1 MITRTLCTTV
11 FVLVVFAI
19 ATSPTSAIATH
30 GLDANSPPCA
40 SIPVELLDSIDS
52 AHVRTGE
59 TFRFRTIEAIT
70 PRGFPPIPIDA
81 VGYGIV
87 EHVESASG
95 HGKNGQVILEPRYI
109 MVGQKQRVDV
119 TIDIAATI
127 VRSGSSRTFPALPL
141 PYIGMGAGAFN
152 YFHAGKNIVLD
163 AGLQFDV
170 RPIDDLSNGL
180 TCRMTKR

>member
-1 MITRTLCTTV
+1 MLVTAALLSAAVDLVPQPASPITTR
-11 FVLVVFAI
+11 
-19 ATSPTSAIATH
+19 
-30 GLDANSPPCA
+30 GLDAGSPPCA
-40 SIPVELLDSIDS
+40 SIPVELLDPIDS

-70 PRGFPPIPIDA
+70 PRGFPAIPIDA

-109 MVGQKQRVDV
+109 MVGAKQRVDV
-119 TIDIAATI
+119 TIDIAATV

-141 PYIGMGAGAFN
+141 PYIGMGASAFN

-170 RPIDDLSNGL
+170 RPIDDLSTGL
-180 TCRMTKR
+180 TCRMIKR